1 MNCLV
6 SRFAIDEG
14 LAKYRLCLVET
25 QDTQMTREGEINFAS
40 ETLSLS
46 LKPQNK
52 HFALVSLRSPVEVW
66 GPLAKPTFHIKTGAL
81 IGRLGAAA
89 GLGLVFPPAALPLID

>member
-1 MNCLV
+1 
-6 SRFAIDEG
+6 
-14 LAKYRLCLVET
+14 
-25 QDTQMTREGEINFAS
+25 MTREGEINFAS

-52 HFALVSLRSPVEVW
+52 HFALVSLRSPVDVG
-66 GPLAKPTFHIKTGAL
+66 GPLAKPSFHIKTGAL

-89 GLGLVFPPAALPLID
+89 GLGLVFPPAALPLIDIGRGEQNACAAAYSAQPPPGND